1 MNKTILF
8 LLILIVLWTMT
19 RTEMYSLNPEKPSE
33 LSDEEVD
40 LSQYSE
46 IDDKISITKD
56 LMQEMVLRTNEKVSK
71 KTGLCT
77 HVIET
82 IKIKKYEHMI
92 TGNVI
97 YKCMFMV
104 VKHGNPGFD
113 YGFIV
118 STDIRVINEGP
129 RIETIDINK
138 ETYEDGRS
146 IKDVMNETKNDIERR
161 QEKIDEL
168 NEYQKIRLERDKK
181 KMEQLIRNME
191 RKIIEKPEVK
201 ILSLRTQPIDVKKPD
216 NIGIFTNPT
225 RAQEFHDYTLVRQSE
240 IDLIKNNRFV
250 EKEIL
255 DAQQMYSTP
264 KPPRIDL
271 ENFAFQG
278 ENEPLPELPD
288 MIPETPMLQKLIS
301 PIPEL

>member
-1 MNKTILF
+1 
-8 LLILIVLWTMT
+8 
-19 RTEMYSLNPEKPSE
+19 
-33 LSDEEVD
+33 
-40 LSQYSE
+40 
-46 IDDKISITKD
+46 
-56 LMQEMVLRTNEKVSK
+56 
-71 KTGLCT
+71 
-77 HVIET
+77 
-82 IKIKKYEHMI
+82 
-92 TGNVI
+92 
-97 YKCMFMV
+97 
-104 VKHGNPGFD
+104 
-113 YGFIV
+113 
-118 STDIRVINEGP
+118 
-129 RIETIDINK
+129 
-138 ETYEDGRS
+138 
-146 IKDVMNETKNDIERR
+146 
-161 QEKIDEL
+161 
-168 NEYQKIRLERDKK
+168 
-181 KMEQLIRNME
+181 MEQLIRNME